1 MPLFHFVSIY
11 IVPIFLDYHIEGTS
25 LSVFIQK
32 KGKKKEKGE
41 PLAQEIIVKSMIIA
55 PYNIVHL
62 FRPHLVE
69 LRPTSAPFV
78 YCSYIVLRICFYL
91 FSQNELEA

>member
-32 KGKKKEKGE
+32 KGKKRKRRASGTRNNSQVNDNC
-41 PLAQEIIVKSMIIA
+41 PLQHSSFI
-55 PYNIVHL
+55 
-62 FRPHLVE
+62 
-69 LRPTSAPFV
+69 
-78 YCSYIVLRICFYL
+78 
-91 FSQNELEA
+91 